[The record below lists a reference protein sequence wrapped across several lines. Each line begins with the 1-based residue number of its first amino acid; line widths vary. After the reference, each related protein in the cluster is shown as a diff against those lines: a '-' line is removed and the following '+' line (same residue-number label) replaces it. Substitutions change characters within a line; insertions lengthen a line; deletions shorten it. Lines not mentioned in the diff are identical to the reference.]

1 MKNIIQ
7 NIVRRFNRIITARR
21 LRMPVGNTG
30 KMPSYVLGGEA
41 MPFISM
47 EG

>member
-1 MKNIIQ
+1 MKNYIQ
-7 NIVRRFNRIITARR
+7 NIVRKLYKIIVGRR
-21 LRMPVGNTG
+21 LRMPVGKTG

-41 MPFISM
+41 MPFLSM